1 MSFKK
6 LHTMKASDM
15 GNVSSNLNLNELEKQ
30 IKLGNATQVISTI
43 ETTLNKIDGTS
54 KKQRI
59 QLLLF
64 RAEANLWLGH
74 FDNCLED
81 LKESKLLLKQDFDR
95 KLNHKMMILFAECY
109 SYMGYYENSNEYIE
123 LGLNK
128 TRFIGDESIKIQF
141 MILKAK
147 YHKYSHRDDLYYE
160 TIEDAYDLWFDSNLK
175 PIPILS
181 YYYGKVSIEIDAKS
195 DAKEELTAAY
205 NLYKELSDV
214 RGMANVLIQY
224 DKLNEENKNN
234 KTGTYLEE
242 ALNIA
247 LTVNDSL
254 GLGEIYHHIGW
265 KFLNKKDPQT
275 AKKYFEKAENIYKK
289 LDARYLMAGAI
300 KDSAFVFHHDSDYT
314 KAIQLFDT
322 AINIYL
328 ETNTFFDA
336 SDAFYYKG
344 NSLFANKNYEEAF
357 LSFNHSAYYYIENKR
372 GMKLDIA
379 MRSYWCARSKSKL
392 GLYDEALGFYNTAI
406 FTFKEK
412 EMSDML
418 SDTYYRI
425 ANDYE
430 SQGNHK
436 KVIEY
441 QSLAKETDVKGKE
454 AINLKRNLRNEVK
467 HYININDFE
476 KALEI
481 YQELLRK
488 NNEIEDKKQL
498 GFDYVYGGTIYS
510 GLRDWDNALK
520 YYSLAHKVYN
530 EVNNKYNALLC
541 LIEIGK
547 IYSLHKNYT
556 KALTY
561 FKKVE
566 EIIDKKKYPNE
577 SGELNYNLAYCYNN
591 LKEYEFA
598 IDYYLKVIDFWK
610 NTKKKDERIR
620 LKMLGNSFED
630 LSFAYI
636 RLKRYTDA
644 LEYLKISLT
653 YFEKIES
660 FEDVAFINKVI
671 GTIYYDSDNSNEKAI
686 SYLDKARSYYLNS
699 SSDNTTELAEIYE
712 MLGTLY
718 CRKGEINRGK
728 AILQMAIMDFQKLK
742 NKEKE
747 TRIQNYLKQ
756 LH

>member
-1 MSFKK
+1 
-6 LHTMKASDM
+6 MKASDM
-15 GNVSSNLNLNELEKQ
+15 GNILPNLNLNELEKQ

-109 SYMGYYENSNEYIE
+109 SYMGYYENSNEYID
-123 LGLNK
+123 LGLNQTK
-128 TRFIGDESIKIQF
+128 YIGDESTKIQF

-147 YHKYSHRDDLYYE
+147 YHKYSHIDDLYYK
-160 TIEDAYDLWFDSNLK
+160 TIKDAFDLWFDSNLK

-181 YYYGKVSIEIDAKS
+181 YYYGKVSVEIDAKS
-195 DAKEELTAAY
+195 DSKEELTAAY

-265 KFLNKKDPQT
+265 KFLNKKDPQK
-275 AKKYFEKAENIYKK
+275 ARNYFQKAENIYKK

-336 SDAFYYKG
+336 SDALYYKG
-344 NSLFANKNYEEAF
+344 DSLFANKNYEEAF
-357 LSFNHSAYYYIENKR
+357 LSFNHSAYYYSENKR

-379 MRSYWCARSKSKL
+379 MRCYWMARSKSKL
-392 GLYDEALGFYNTAI
+392 GLYEEALELYNVAI
-406 FTFKEK
+406 IAFKEK

-425 ANDYE
+425 AEDFRAQGNQEKANEYQHLATGSDKKSSNEILLRMKLTEEVKELIINNDY
-430 SQGNHK
+430 
-436 KVIEY
+436 
-441 QSLAKETDVKGKE
+441 A
-454 AINLKRNLRNEVK
+454 
-467 HYININDFE
+467 
-476 KALEI
+476 KALDVNEK
-481 YQELLRK
+481 LLRTIS
-488 NNEIEDKKQL
+488 NDEDKEPL
-498 GFDYVYGGTIYS
+498 AISYWFGGNIYS
-510 GLRDWDNALK
+510 GLDEKHKALE
-520 YYSLAHKVYN
+520 YYSLAYKIFEEINITYSAMSSL
-530 EVNNKYNALLC
+530 KQ
-541 LIEIGK
+541 IGK
-547 IYSLHKNYT
+547 IYYDLKDYKMALIYYK
-556 KALTY
+556 KA
-561 FKKVE
+561 E
-566 EIIDKKKYPNE
+566 EIIDQ
-577 SGELNYNLAYCYNN
+577 
-591 LKEYEFA
+591 KEYPDDYAELCDYFA
-598 IDYYLKVIDFWK
+598 ICYYSLEEYELSIDYYYNVIDYWK
-610 NTKKKDERIR
+610 KAKNKEEKER
-620 LKMLGNSFED
+620 LKNLARTYED
-630 LSFAYI
+630 I
-636 RLKRYTDA
+636 G
-644 LEYLKISLT
+644 I
-653 YFEKIES
+653 
-660 FEDVAFINKVI
+660 AFIKLNNFTNAIENLKNSV
-671 GTIYYDSDNSNEKAI
+671 IYYEKNNMHKDAALKNIQLGIILSNKKEWCNDAI
-686 SYLDKARSYYLNS
+686 THLDKARSYYVNYGS
-699 SSDNTTELAEIYE
+699 NNTKILADIYE
-712 MLGTLY
+712 LLGMLY
-718 CRKGEINRGK
+718 CENGEMDRGK
-728 AILQMAIMDFQKLK
+728 AILQIAIIDNQKLK